1 MAEIREQIGTFSAK
15 AVGAEWSETE
25 QKSDGTGGKP
35 QVAIRFQITDDNA
48 GDRKGKPYMY
58 FGSLA
63 ETKMGDG
70 TVADRTVETL
80 LYCGARCKDGDLMDL
95 EGVTKNEVEVVLVW
109 DEYNGKRTEKISFV
123 NPKGAVFVKRPLSD
137 DKKKS
142 LSVSMKG
149 LVNKVR
155 GDLAKNANEVGGL
168 PVDAS
173 GKPSF

>member
-25 QKSDGTGGKP
+25 QKDDGSGGKP
-35 QVAIRFQITDDNA
+35 QVAIRFQITDENA
-48 GDRKGKPYMY
+48 GDRRGKPYMF

-63 ETKMGDG
+63 DTPMGDG
-70 TVADRTVETL
+70 TVAERTAQTL
-80 LYCGARCKDGDLMDL
+80 LYCGARCKDGDLLDL
-95 EGVTKNEVEVVLVW
+95 EGITENEVEVVLVW
-109 DEYNGKRTEKISFV
+109 DTYNGKRTEKIAFV

-137 DKKKS
+137 DKRKK
-142 LSVSMKG
+142 LSMDMKG

-168 PVDAS
+168 PTDAS
-173 GKPSF
+173 GNPRF